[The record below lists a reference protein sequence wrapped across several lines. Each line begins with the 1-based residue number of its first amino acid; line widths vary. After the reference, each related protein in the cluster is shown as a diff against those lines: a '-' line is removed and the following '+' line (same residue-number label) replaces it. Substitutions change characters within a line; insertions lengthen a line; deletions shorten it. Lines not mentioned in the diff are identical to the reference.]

1 MSRWIRFANSVV
13 VPFGGGLHNLEGKPL
28 LQSFRRRRPLH
39 RARWFDCPGLLRD
52 PVGPLER
59 QLPAVVFLPSLYF
72 HHFGHLLTET
82 AAWLSPL
89 LRRKPWPNQPR
100 DLLLGCWTD
109 EAVSSLAEILD
120 WDRDRIHRTQMLQG
134 PIGIA
139 EDWVPVPTM
148 VNRDCVRPSLS
159 RSVRRLLRRL
169 YGSHVQDFTH
179 SSTVEELRRAVSPK
193 TRLYISR
200 SRLPEG
206 LRRIERE
213 AELDQLLLDRGWSV
227 IYPEQ
232 LPVNEQ
238 LRQLRQA
245 QVIAGPLGSAFHLL
259 FAFGALP
266 RGPLLL
272 TLGFPD
278 ELTADGPGLNFG
290 LQFRYQQMVVEHFPL
305 LALQDSALDPRQA
318 SRHLPL
324 RFVIEPEEVAQRL
337 EHHAAAFL
345 ADLPQ

>member
-1 MSRWIRFANSVV
+1 MRSVLATADSV
-13 VPFGGGLHNLEGKPL
+13 RIV
-28 LQSFRRRRPLH
+28 
-39 RARWFDCPGLLRD
+39 AA
-52 PVGPLER
+52 
-59 QLPAVVFLPSLYF
+59 AVVASK
-72 HHFGHLLTET
+72 HF
-82 AAWLSPL
+82 
-89 LRRKPWPNQPR
+89 
-100 DLLLGCWTD
+100 
-109 EAVSSLAEILD
+109 ILEE
-120 WDRDRIHRTQMLQG
+120 HRG
-134 PIGIA
+134 
-139 EDWVPVPTM
+139 
-148 VNRDCVRPSLS
+148 S
-159 RSVRRLLRRL
+159 RV
-169 YGSHVQDFTH
+169 
-179 SSTVEELRRAVSPK
+179 
-193 TRLYISR
+193 RLYIS
-200 SRLPEG
+200 LPDG

-227 IYPEQ
+227 MYPEQ

-290 LQFRYQQMVVEHFPL
+290 LQFRRQQMVVEHLPL
-305 LALQDSALDPRQA
+305 LALQDPALDPSEA
-318 SRHLPL
+318 PRHLPL
-324 RFVIEPEEVAQRL
+324 RFVIEPEAVAQRL